1 MRKKLKQL
9 LVIIMTACILFT
21 SMLWDGLAIDAAEVA
36 TMQQPKKNSS
46 SKKNI
51 TMKVL
56 YISKKKIKLKFTNK
70 GSQDFD
76 YSLLFTLEK
85 RVKGKW
91 KKVKFKKDA
100 KFPKCL
106 FVLKG
111 NSSITKKIIWKQY
124 FDNNLSKGKYRIKW
138 IHNKVF
144 RIK

>member
-21 SMLWDGLAIDAAEVA
+21 SMSWDGLAIDAAEVA

-51 TMKVL
+51 SMKVL
-56 YISKKKIKLKFTNK
+56 CVSKKKIKIKFTNK
-70 GSQDFD
+70 GSQNF
-76 YSLLFTLEK
+76 YYYPYFILEK

-100 KFPKCL
+100 MFAKTA
-106 FVLKG
+106 FVPG
-111 NSSITKKIIWKQY
+111 NSSWTIKIIWKQY
-124 FDNNLSKGKYRIKW
+124 FDKNLSKGKYRIKLV
-138 IHNKVF
+138 HNKVF
-144 RIK
+144 KVK